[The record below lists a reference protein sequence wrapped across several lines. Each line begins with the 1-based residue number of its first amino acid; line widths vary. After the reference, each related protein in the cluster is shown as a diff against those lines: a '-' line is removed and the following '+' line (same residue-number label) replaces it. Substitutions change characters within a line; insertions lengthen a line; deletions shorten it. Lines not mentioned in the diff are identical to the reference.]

1 MVEDIENYEKVVN
14 DLYLFYRFFVCD
26 KFSENLHAP
35 HIKSLSKELM
45 KMTNGEYKR
54 LCVAM
59 PPRHKLADSTPV
71 LTTGGWKTH
80 GELEIGD
87 YVFGED
93 GKPTKIIGV
102 SEKSPCNKLITFS
115 NGAKILAHS
124 DHLWTV
130 HKRGNKTIKTIPT
143 SEIEKKWF
151 HIEPNGKK
159 RHIYHLP
166 LIEPLKFDKKELPI
180 DAYWLGYWLGN
191 GSATKPCITHSKE
204 DNQFIDNVPYEVSK
218 QHIHKDTGVYTTYF
232 SNQGILTELREL
244 NLYDNKHI
252 PQIYKES
259 SFEDRI
265 KLISGLIDSDG
276 DVDKN
281 GRVRFINTNKQL
293 IDDFYEVC
301 IGLGLYP
308 YKLKPIKP
316 EQINEYKKNSESLQ
330 IDAKKTC
337 YQIGFQ
343 PRYSLPTTVPRKKI
357 VEKGVRRK
365 LAITNIETVE
375 EEMGNCIEIEN
386 PDGIY
391 LVGKELIPTHNSK
404 SSLITISY
412 PMWRIFQNPN
422 MHILI
427 VNNSSSLSE
436 KFGIELR
443 EYIREYGKLFNVYL
457 SDVKKSQSYLMFADK
472 DGKLYNGSIRLV
484 GKGGAITGTSADL
497 LIIDD
502 PIKGTADDLTLSAFE
517 KLYDWF
523 KTIILQRLEPNS
535 ELVILH
541 TRWGESDL
549 IGQLKEHQPDDYHFL
564 EYSAILEDGTPL
576 WKERY
581 TTELLEHR
589 REEMGNR
596 MFEALYQQTPLD
608 ETSEFFDLTN
618 LNYGKPQGDVI
629 ASVRAWDIASSDS
642 DLGDERDYSVGSKMD
657 LYPNGNVCI
666 TNIKRG
672 QYGSNLKNI
681 LLETAI
687 SDGMDY
693 HILIETGIAGAGA
706 LLQAEYEQVLK
717 PYIVERALPVRSKE
731 DRATP
736 FRNAILDGHIYF
748 DIPKDQLEECNKEFK
763 SFPRG
768 KHDDIIDSLS
778 HGFNHLCRQDVGNKP
793 DLMFID
799 L

>member
-59 PPRHKLADSTPV
+59 PPRH
-71 LTTGGWKTH
+71 
-80 GELEIGD
+80 
-87 YVFGED
+87 
-93 GKPTKIIGV
+93 
-102 SEKSPCNKLITFS
+102 
-115 NGAKILAHS
+115 
-124 DHLWTV
+124 
-130 HKRGNKTIKTIPT
+130 
-143 SEIEKKWF
+143 
-151 HIEPNGKK
+151 
-159 RHIYHLP
+159 
-166 LIEPLKFDKKELPI
+166 
-180 DAYWLGYWLGN
+180 
-191 GSATKPCITHSKE
+191 
-204 DNQFIDNVPYEVSK
+204 
-218 QHIHKDTGVYTTYF
+218 
-232 SNQGILTELREL
+232 
-244 NLYDNKHI
+244 
-252 PQIYKES
+252 
-259 SFEDRI
+259 
-265 KLISGLIDSDG
+265 
-276 DVDKN
+276 
-281 GRVRFINTNKQL
+281 
-293 IDDFYEVC
+293 
-301 IGLGLYP
+301 
-308 YKLKPIKP
+308 
-316 EQINEYKKNSESLQ
+316 
-330 IDAKKTC
+330 
-337 YQIGFQ
+337 
-343 PRYSLPTTVPRKKI
+343 
-357 VEKGVRRK
+357 
-365 LAITNIETVE
+365 
-375 EEMGNCIEIEN
+375 
-386 PDGIY
+386 
-391 LVGKELIPTHNSK
+391 SK

-502 PIKGTADDLTLSAFE
+502 PIKGTADDLTLNAFE

-549 IGQLKEHQPDDYHFL
+549 IGQLKEHQADDYHFL

-629 ASVRAWDIASSDS
+629 ASVRAWDIASSDG
-642 DLGDERDYSVGSKMD
+642 DLGDERDYSVGAKMD

-793 DLMFID
+793 DLIFID